1 MSAHI
6 PVTRQSLGRTFVV
19 AATVLGVMGAAQIGA
34 VCWKFIQSAGLMGD
48 GSRRP
53 PSRIDVQ
60 RLMSEMPPPDDPL
73 AVSNDPLEGDPVEI
87 GPTGVR
93 PVPVATPLD
102 PRSASREE
110 EDAVLTALARPFQ
123 PRPTPVPLSVL
134 TPKVS
139 PEFTEL
145 IEQGKLL
152 RNSGDTAGALVKF
165 REAGALEPA
174 NAQAIA
180 EQAYTF
186 EKMSL
191 YDKAGEQWRR
201 VLAMG
206 ENAGVLYSAARS
218 KLDMAMAETIRT
230 VSPTSSPQAI
240 DEGKIMGLDVPMRQE
255 EPSPTSA
262 KRFVLYVPIR
272 LRPGSKIEV
281 KKDMVVIVQFYDR
294 LNGKEVVKTVA
305 NTDNR
310 WSRPPVNWVDEDTE
324 TTEVTYNLP
333 QDYGGGERR
342 EYYGYIARLY
352 YQNELQDIHAE
363 PASLTQLF
371 PAPHTLSE

>member
-19 AATVLGVMGAAQIGA
+19 AATVLGLMGAAQIGA
-34 VCWKFIQSAGLMGD
+34 VSWKFIQSAGLMGD

-60 RLMSEMPPPDDPL
+60 RLVSEMPPPEDPL
-73 AVSNDPLEGDPVEI
+73 AVSNDPLEGDPVTI
-87 GPTGVR
+87 GPTGAR

-110 EDAVLTALARPFQ
+110 EDAVLNALARPFQ

-139 PEFTEL
+139 PQFTEL
-145 IEQGKLL
+145 VEQGKLL

-165 REAGALEPA
+165 REAAALEPA

-191 YDKAGEQWRR
+191 YDKAAEQWRR

-240 DEGKIMGLDVPMRQE
+240 EEGKIVGLDVPMRQDE
-255 EPSPTSA
+255 SSPTSA
-262 KRFVLYVPIR
+262 KKFVLFVPIR
-272 LRPGSKIEV
+272 VRPGEKIKV
-281 KKDMVVIVQFYDR
+281 KDVKLIVQFYDR
-294 LNGKEVVKTVA
+294 LNGKEIVDTAA
-305 NTDNR
+305 NTGHL
-310 WSRPPVNWVDEDTE
+310 WSRPPPNWADEDTE
-324 TTEVTYNLP
+324 TAECTYDLP
-333 QDYGGGERR
+333 PSHGLGEGRD
-342 EYYGYIARLY
+342 YYGYIARLY

-363 PASLTQLF
+363 PAALTQRF
-371 PAPHTLSE
+371 PAAHTLSE